1 MKDKILYSLIG
12 ATLLL
17 TIFIV
22 IRVEAL
28 HQTTNTL
35 KSSINTLTDEQ
46 NNIKSI
52 ISNKSVRSIASG
64 KTYKIDIGNSVV
76 LGNRKAPITIIKWT
90 DFQCPYCAKSSSL
103 VTELLEKYPNDVKVV
118 VKNFPLSSH
127 KQAMAAAKYSLAAH
141 RQGKYKEMY
150 NKIFANYKSLKTNER
165 LPEQYAAE
173 LGLNLQEFLGD
184 FTSQEIQNQINTEI
198 KQLRNSGMR
207 LSVPKFLINGKEP
220 QGPRTVDNWS
230 TIINI
235 ELKKLKS

>member
-1 MKDKILYSLIG
+1 MKDKILYSLLG
-12 ATLLL
+12 VSLLL

-22 IRVEAL
+22 VRVEAL
-28 HQTTNTL
+28 HSTTNNL
-35 KSSINTLTDEQ
+35 KTNIQTLTDEQ

-76 LGNRKAPITIIKWT
+76 LGNRNAPITIIKWT

-103 VTELLEKYPNDVKVV
+103 VTKLLEKYPNDVKVV

-141 RQGKYKEMY
+141 KQGKYKEMY
-150 NKIFANYKSLKTNER
+150 NKIFTNYRSLKTNER

-235 ELKKLKS
+235 ELQKLKS

>member
-1 MKDKILYSLIG
+1 MKDKILYSLLG
-12 ATLLL
+12 VSLLL

-22 IRVEAL
+22 VRVEAL
-28 HQTTNTL
+28 HSTTNNL
-35 KSSINTLTDEQ
+35 KTNIQTLTDEQ

-64 KTYKIDIGNSVV
+64 KTYKIDIGSSVV
-76 LGNRKAPITIIKWT
+76 LGNRNAPITIIKWT

-103 VTELLEKYPNDVKVV
+103 VTKLLEKYPNDVKVV

-141 RQGKYKEMY
+141 KQGKYKEMY
-150 NKIFANYKSLKTNER
+150 NKIFTNYRSLKTNER

-235 ELKKLKS
+235 ELQKLKS